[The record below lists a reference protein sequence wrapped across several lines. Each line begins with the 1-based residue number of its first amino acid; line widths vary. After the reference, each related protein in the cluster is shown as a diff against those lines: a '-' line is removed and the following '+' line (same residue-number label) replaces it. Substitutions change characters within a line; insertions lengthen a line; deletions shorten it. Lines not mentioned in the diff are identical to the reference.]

1 MPEAPASFLDWK
13 VTLKMNLTGKLLVE
27 GVAAGSQQEMGTLMT
42 SYHQH
47 HSPGLHIPC
56 CLFQLPG
63 VSCLG
68 SHTETSE
75 TQVQLS
81 PPVTHGEIESLR
93 RQSQRV

>member
-27 GVAAGSQQEMGTLMT
+27 GVAAGSQQETGTLMT

-47 HSPGLHIPC
+47 HSPGLHIPR

-75 TQVQLS
+75 TGAA
-81 PPVTHGEIESLR
+81 VTSSYSWGN
-93 RQSQRV
+93 